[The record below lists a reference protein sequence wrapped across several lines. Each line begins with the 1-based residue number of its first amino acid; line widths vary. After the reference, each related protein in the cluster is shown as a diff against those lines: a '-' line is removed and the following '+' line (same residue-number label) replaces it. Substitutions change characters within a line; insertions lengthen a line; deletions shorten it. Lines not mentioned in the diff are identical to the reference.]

1 MKRSALLLIC
11 AVLLFG
17 TVALASRPTAILG
30 PGMGGANFRVPYRET
45 ANRVLSRDTTY
56 ILTGWYFIDS
66 TWSIT
71 IPAGTLIRGDSASGG
86 TLIVCRGAK
95 IFATGTKEWPI
106 VFTSNKVAGT
116 RVPGDWGGVIILGAA
131 PTNQPNTKT
140 IEGGFGTIP
149 NTQAQFGGS
158 DPNDN
163 SGILE
168 YIRIEFAGIAF
179 SQDNEINGLTFGGV
193 GAGTTIDH
201 IQVSFA
207 NDDDMEFFGGTLNA
221 KYLIGWR
228 SIDDTY
234 DTDNGFSG
242 RLQFCY
248 TKRDPNIFDASPAGS
263 SNGFE
268 SDNEANS
275 PFASTPRTS
284 VRVSNMTIVGPQHD
298 TADVINSHWGYTA
311 MLRRATEFSI
321 YNSILMGW
329 KNGITLRDTL
339 TQRAAIDNRLEIRNT
354 SLQSMSTNLLVNSSS
369 PATGNIAGFDI
380 KGWFRGD
387 APYTP
392 TGNKGDTAR
401 NVSDMGYPAALF
413 NLDNSNNPV
422 PSPSSEAATAGTSYQ
437 GRLAGDAWFDSV
449 SYRGAFD
456 PSLPRNQ
463 QWDWGWTNYDPNN
476 YDPEAVYTVAS
487 NVIDGW
493 NLVSVPMKSLAD
505 PTVLGVFPTSTS
517 AAYQYNTGYTTA
529 ATLSHGIGY
538 WLKFSGAQAVTLN
551 GFRSIVDTIA
561 VNPKWNIIG
570 SVALPVSVAN
580 IIQNPP
586 ANVTSSYFSY
596 NGGYSPVTTLVPG
609 QAYWVK
615 TTGAGSL
622 YFNGFT
628 SATMPKSVT
637 FVAPANYSSLTL
649 KDSREHSQTL
659 YLGTGTIGND
669 ELSQYELPPAPP
681 AGAFDVRFSS
691 QRMLEA
697 VPTAQSGPVEYP
709 IVLAG
714 VSYPV
719 TISADVKISSGS
731 KLELVERVG
740 DRIVATHP
748 LAAGK
753 SITLNAGH
761 SLSILAHGG
770 MLPTEFALGQNY
782 PNPFNPST
790 RIDIAV
796 PQDAVV
802 DISVFNILGQKVRTL
817 ISGEVAAG
825 YATVEWNGTNDLG
838 SAAPSGL
845 YMIRMSSDKFSA
857 VRKMMLMK

>member
-1 MKRSALLLIC
+1 M
-11 AVLLFG
+11 
-17 TVALASRPTAILG
+17 
-30 PGMGGANFRVPYRET
+30 
-45 ANRVLSRDTTY
+45 
-56 ILTGWYFIDS
+56 
-66 TWSIT
+66 
-71 IPAGTLIRGDSASGG
+71 
-86 TLIVCRGAK
+86 
-95 IFATGTKEWPI
+95 PI
-106 VFTSNKVAGT
+106 VFTSYKPAGT

-131 PTNQPNTKT
+131 PTNKPTSQT

-149 NTQAQFGGS
+149 GTTAQYGGT
-158 DPNDN
+158 DANDN
-163 SGILE
+163 SGILQ
-168 YIRIEFAGIAF
+168 YVRIEFAGIAF
-179 SQDNEINGLTFGGV
+179 AQDNEINGLTFGGV

-207 NDDDMEFFGGTLNA
+207 NDDDMEFFGGTLQA

-228 SIDDTY
+228 SLDDTY
-234 DTDNGFSG
+234 DTDFGFSG

-248 TKRDPNIFDASPAGS
+248 TKRDPNIFDASASGS

-268 SDNEANS
+268 SDNEASS
-275 PFASTPRTS
+275 PFVATPRTKA
-284 VRVSNMTIVGPQHD
+284 RVSNMTIVGPQSD
-298 TADVINSHWGYTA
+298 TTNVISSKWGFTS
-311 MLRRATEFSI
+311 MLRRGTEFSI
-321 YNSILMGW
+321 YNSVLMGW
-329 KNGITLRDTL
+329 KNGINIRDTL

-354 SLQSMSTNLLVNSSS
+354 SLQTMATNILVASSS
-369 PATGNIAGFDI
+369 PATGNIAGFDV
-380 KGWFRGD
+380 KEWFRGN

-401 NVSDMGYPAALF
+401 NVSDMGFSAAIF
-413 NLDNSNNPV
+413 NLDATNNPI
-422 PSPSSEAATAGTSYQ
+422 PTPSSEAATAGTAYQ

-449 SYRGAFD
+449 GYRGAFD

-476 YDPEAVYTVAS
+476 YDPEAVYAVAS

-493 NLVSVPMKSLAD
+493 NLVSLPMSSVPD
-505 PTVLGVFPTSTS
+505 PSVLGVYPTSTS
-517 AAYQYNTGYTTA
+517 AAFQYNNGYSTA

-551 GFRSIVDTIA
+551 GFRSILDTIA
-561 VNPKWNIIG
+561 VNPRWNIIG
-570 SVALPVSVAN
+570 SVALPVSVSN
-580 IIQNPP
+580 IVQNPP
-586 ANVTSSYFSY
+586 ANVTSSYFGY

-622 YFNGFT
+622 ALNGFT
-628 SATMPKSVT
+628 SGSMPKAAP
-637 FVAPANYSSLTL
+637 FVAPENFSSLTL
-649 KDSREHSQTL
+649 RDTKDRSQTL
-659 YLGTGTIGND
+659 YLGTGSIGND
-669 ELSQYELPPAPP
+669 ELNQYELPPAPP
-681 AGAFDVRFSS
+681 AGAFDIRFSS

-697 VPTAQSGPVEYP
+697 IPTAQSGPVEYP

-714 VSYPV
+714 VSYPLTV
-719 TISADVKISSGS
+719 SADVKLSSGS

-740 DRIVATHP
+740 DRIIAKHP
-748 LAAGK
+748 LSAGT

-770 MLPTEFALGQNY
+770 ILPTEFALGQNY

-790 RIDIAV
+790 RVDIAI

-817 ISGEVAAG
+817 LSGDVAAG
-825 YATVEWNGTNDLG
+825 YTTVEWNGTNDLG
-838 SAAPSGL
+838 STAPSGL